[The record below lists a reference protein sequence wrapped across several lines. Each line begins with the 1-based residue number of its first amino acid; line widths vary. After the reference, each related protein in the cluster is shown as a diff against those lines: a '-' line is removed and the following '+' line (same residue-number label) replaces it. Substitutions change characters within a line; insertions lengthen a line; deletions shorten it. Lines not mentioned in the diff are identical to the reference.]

1 MARKTMAMDVGGFR
15 EPRQFKHYEFKI
27 INCKMLISSLRCEPK
42 KQSAEDHWMLSYNI
56 LVKNNWFGILPIVDR
71 FT

>member
-27 INCKMLISSLRCEPK
+27 INCKMFIEFK
-42 KQSAEDHWMLSYNI
+42 M
-56 LVKNNWFGILPIVDR
+56 
-71 FT
+71 